1 MHPPSPCLFNVAA
14 LQHFL
19 RLHVLQLL
27 GKGALQSSSLTII
40 ISWIELVIGLMG
52 RTLCLDK
59 SELKKGPWASEEDQ
73 KLIDYIQKHGIGS
86 WRSVPKKA
94 GLARCGKSCRLRWT
108 NYLRPDI
115 KRGKFSFEEEETIVQ
130 LHRILGNKWSAIAS
144 HLPGRTD
151 NEIKNYWNTH
161 IRKRLARI
169 KSDPLNN
176 HTSHLDFSLLRQF
189 SLCNPSALIMTL
201 CRLLGLHDQP
211 LLKRELMMNVLTTN
225 LISSSQNSD
234 QSSSVGIQYYLN
246 SQPFADQQLVSQ
258 QDLDDRL
265 QNSQIHNY
273 TTRVGQPDDEILFQG
288 EGTDLWNGMLSQI
301 EDVDKLMKEQPI
313 ASNSNNIQAYSLP
326 QLSTESFSWLGGFTD
341 NQISCHNLS
350 YAAAASDSNNMYELS
365 NFNINI

>member
-1 MHPPSPCLFNVAA
+1 
-14 LQHFL
+14 
-19 RLHVLQLL
+19 
-27 GKGALQSSSLTII
+27 
-40 ISWIELVIGLMG
+40 MG

-189 SLCNPSALIMTL
+189 SLCNPSALIITL

-234 QSSSVGIQYYLN
+234 QSSRVGIQYYLN

-273 TTRVGQPDDEILFQG
+273 TTQVGQPDDEILFQG
-288 EGTDLWNGMLSQI
+288 EGTNLWNGMLSQI

-313 ASNSNNIQAYSLP
+313 TSNSNNIQAYSLP
-326 QLSTESFSWLGGFTD
+326 QLSTESFSCLGGFTD

-350 YAAAASDSNNMYELS
+350 YAATASDSNNMHELS